1 MSASNRRLPLQHL
14 AYLEDLHFV
23 KITLRTA
30 LQKEGYSRRIA
41 RAKPLLSESQKERR
55 LQWAYDYLEWSDR
68 QWSRVIWTDE
78 ASIRCGHFGQVYI
91 TRQAGEE
98 YTKDCL
104 VARFRKYSACMIWG
118 AISVYGPQKV
128 IIFEKGKVD
137 GERYRTLVLTYHRS
151 LKQYYNLRVIAS
163 FNRVLFLCRIMLLS
177 IRHIKQWNY
186 LMRWEYR

>member
-1 MSASNRRLPLQHL
+1 
-14 AYLEDLHFV
+14 
-23 KITLRTA
+23 
-30 LQKEGYSRRIA
+30 
-41 RAKPLLSESQKERR
+41 
-55 LQWAYDYLEWSDR
+55 
-68 QWSRVIWTDE
+68 
-78 ASIRCGHFGQVYI
+78 
-91 TRQAGEE
+91 
-98 YTKDCL
+98 
-104 VARFRKYSACMIWG
+104 MIWG